1 MIVSGLQYSS
11 SCAEASLILL
21 HFIYIITITINV
33 FKPNELTLNPLFV
46 DRTIEKIYNVLTVLM
61 LRETPLIVIVP
72 YCTHL

>member
-1 MIVSGLQYSS
+1 MIVSGLQYVS

-21 HFIYIITITINV
+21 HV

-46 DRTIEKIYNVLTVLM
+46 DRTKAKICNILTVLM
-61 LRETPLIVIVP
+61 LREPPLIVYSILYHSAIVS